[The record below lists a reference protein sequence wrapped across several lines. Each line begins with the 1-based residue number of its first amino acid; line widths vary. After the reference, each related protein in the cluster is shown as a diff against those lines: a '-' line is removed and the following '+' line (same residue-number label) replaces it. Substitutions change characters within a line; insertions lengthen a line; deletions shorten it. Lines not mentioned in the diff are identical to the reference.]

1 MAAQLKTPSRLL
13 LLLLPTSTPFE
24 PVTAQSLGI
33 ELDPQEMADELSA
46 PLPADFSSH
55 NLPEVAPE
63 DFERLY
69 GWFLA

>member
-1 MAAQLKTPSRLL
+1 MPVQIKLSSRLL
-13 LLLLPTSTPFE
+13 LLLLPKGTPVE
-24 PVTAQSLGI
+24 PVTAQSLGF

-46 PLPADFSSH
+46 PLPAGFSSD

-69 GWFLA
+69 GWFLS